1 VGPIS
6 AAASAS
12 SLPSFTTAA
21 ISLISALVFIAA
33 AAASSWF
40 LSEYEMQNVQ
50 TLNTCSWTMSKE
62 SCRIGSH

>member
-33 AAASSWF
+33 AAASS
-40 LSEYEMQNVQ
+40 
-50 TLNTCSWTMSKE
+50 
-62 SCRIGSH
+62 